1 MYLQLWPGASLLGFN
16 LIQFQQMRSESAGC
30 RDRRQITQA
39 CVFEVY
45 EWGYIVGERGGSGGV
60 YVSVSECV
68 SVGGCVHVCVPL
80 CASVFVSN
88 KRGTELER

>member
-39 CVFEVY
+39 CVFEVFTVRT
-45 EWGYIVGERGGSGGV
+45 GILCGEEGGSGGV
-60 YVSVSECV
+60 YVSVNE
-68 SVGGCVHVCVPL
+68 
-80 CASVFVSN
+80 
-88 KRGTELER
+88 